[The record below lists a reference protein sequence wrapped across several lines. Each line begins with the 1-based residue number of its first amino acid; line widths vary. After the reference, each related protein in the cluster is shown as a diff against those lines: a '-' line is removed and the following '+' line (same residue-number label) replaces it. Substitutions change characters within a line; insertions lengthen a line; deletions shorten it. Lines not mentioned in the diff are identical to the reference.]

1 MLRIFIIVFLLA
13 FTPVSAFS
21 FRCNNKVVTE
31 DMVKA
36 EVIERCGSPMYAED
50 TGVLWSGNTMS
61 VNSTWVMEAEK
72 GHFRRI
78 IFWSGNKIVEIRLG
92 SRRK

>member
-1 MLRIFIIVFLLA
+1 MLRILAIVFLLA

-21 FRCNNKVVTE
+21 FRCNNKIVTE

-78 IFWSGNKIVEIRLG
+78 IFWRGNKIVEIKLG
-92 SRRK
+92 SRR

>member
-1 MLRIFIIVFLLA
+1 MLRIFIIVFLLV
-13 FTPVSAFS
+13 FTPVSAVS
-21 FRCNNKVVTE
+21 FRCNNKIVTQ
-31 DMVKA
+31 DMVKV

-50 TGVLWSGNTMS
+50 TGVSWSGNTMF

-78 IFWSGNKIVEIRLG
+78 IFWSGNKIVEIKLG
-92 SRRK
+92 SRR

>member
-1 MLRIFIIVFLLA
+1 MLRILAIVFLLA

-21 FRCNNKVVTE
+21 FRCNNKIVTE

-50 TGVLWSGNTMS
+50 TGVSWSGNTMF

-72 GHFRRI
+72 GRFRRI
-78 IFWSGNKIVEIRLG
+78 IFWSGNKMIEVRLG